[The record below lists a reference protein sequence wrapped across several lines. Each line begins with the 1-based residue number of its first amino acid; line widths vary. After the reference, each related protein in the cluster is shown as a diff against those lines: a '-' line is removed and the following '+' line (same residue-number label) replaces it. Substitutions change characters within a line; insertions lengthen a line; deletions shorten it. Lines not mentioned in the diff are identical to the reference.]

1 MTGARFDAAS
11 ASLLFVVL
19 ISHLTKALMLEL
31 EFLAKC
37 VKRCLHLG
45 ECGRG
50 VFECLLI
57 VLLLAWELQISDF
70 QVT

>member
-11 ASLLFVVL
+11 ASLLHIAL
-19 ISHLTKALMLEL
+19 ISHLTKPLMLIL
-31 EFLAKC
+31 EFLAKF

-45 ECGRG
+45 ECGIG

-57 VLLLAWELQISDF
+57 VLLLAWEPQISDF